1 MNAQIREWVN
11 QCSNKN
17 KRNAD
22 AEVRYMQF
30 IINNAAFKPLADFDF
45 SHEQVRQVRDRIPR
59 LMVMGMNG
67 AEAFETAITDVI
79 APLLTRVG

>member
-11 QCSNKN
+11 QWSNKH

-30 IINNAAFKPLADFDF
+30 IIYNAAFKPLADFGI
-45 SHEQVRQVRDRIPR
+45 SAEQAQQVRDRIPR
-59 LMVMGMNG
+59 LMAMGMNG
-67 AEAFETAITDVI
+67 AEAFESALTDVI
-79 APLLTRVG
+79 A